1 MSHHTLSQELIKQVG
16 SKGLE
21 GALHANKYK
30 GKWIRDIVFAITAVL
45 FFIIMVVALVENRD
59 FNICNYNIVARG
71 VNAKERQI
79 NRKAL
84 REVKP
89 VIDFLKEVGE
99 I

>member
-1 MSHHTLSQELIKQVG
+1 MLLQELIKQVG

-21 GALHANKYK
+21 GALHANKY
-30 GKWIRDIVFAITAVL
+30 
-45 FFIIMVVALVENRD
+45 
-59 FNICNYNIVARG
+59 
-71 VNAKERQI
+71 